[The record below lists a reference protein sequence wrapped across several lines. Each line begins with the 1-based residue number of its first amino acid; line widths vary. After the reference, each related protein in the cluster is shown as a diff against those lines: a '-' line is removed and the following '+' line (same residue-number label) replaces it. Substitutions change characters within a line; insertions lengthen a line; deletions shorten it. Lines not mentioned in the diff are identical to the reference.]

1 MKITLN
7 QIEINAAIE
16 LYVREKCVRV
26 NGYGWEISE
35 IKITLEDDNVTAT
48 VSAGSLDFMSAPPQP
63 CAPACPPQPKSW

>member
-35 IKITLEDDNVTAT
+35 IELTLENDNVVAT
-48 VSAGSLDFMSAPPQP
+48 VSAEALDVTKAPPSP
-63 CAPACPPQPKSW
+63 CAPACPPQPKQW

>member
-35 IKITLEDDNVTAT
+35 IDMTFEDDNVVAT
-48 VSAGSLDFMSAPPQP
+48 LLVNAVKPVNVAPSP
-63 CAPACPPQPKSW
+63 CAPAYPPQKQY

>member
-35 IKITLEDDNVTAT
+35 IELTLENDNVVAT
-48 VSAGSLDFMSAPPQP
+48 VLAEALDVTKAPPAP
-63 CAPACPPQPKSW
+63 CAPMQAPRAY